1 MLAVI
6 QSVWAGFDAA
16 AIMKSGLEPIA
27 TVGEPPARVTNGNRR
42 GQRPPERKRHIGNQA
57 EDGECD
63 PKYLPLHM
71 SILDA
76 SALVM
81 SRRVAKVFQIQV
93 PPGPTIPIIPKQ
105 SRHDS

>member
-6 QSVWAGFDAA
+6 QSEWGRFDAA
-16 AIMKSGLEPIA
+16 AKMKSGLEPIA

-57 EDGECD
+57 EDRKGD
-63 PKYLPLHM
+63 PEYLPLHM

-76 SALVM
+76 SVPVM
-81 SRRVAKVFQIQV
+81 PRRLAKMFQVQT
-93 PPGPTIPIIPKQ
+93 PPGPTIPMISKQ
-105 SRHDS
+105 TQHDS